1 MPAAPRIR
9 QLRRDRTVFALL
21 MNIVRIYLEESDR
34 LARQP
39 QLRHAPDAELL
50 HLQQVADQWLG
61 LATAYVIRKHR
72 CPATVAIQLVAELQA
87 ELRANIP
94 EAEVRRM
101 PLGAVLT
108 LPPGM
113 QAGQ

>member
-1 MPAAPRIR
+1 MPAAPRLR
-9 QLRRDRTVFALL
+9 QLRRDRTVFTLL

-34 LARQP
+34 LVQQP
-39 QLRHAPDAELL
+39 ELRTAPDAELL
-50 HLQQVADQWLG
+50 QLQQVADQWLN
-61 LATAYVIRKHR
+61 LATAYIVRKHR
-72 CPATVAIQLVAELQA
+72 CPAHVAIQLVAELQA

-94 EAEVRRM
+94 ETEVRRM

-113 QAGQ
+113 QA